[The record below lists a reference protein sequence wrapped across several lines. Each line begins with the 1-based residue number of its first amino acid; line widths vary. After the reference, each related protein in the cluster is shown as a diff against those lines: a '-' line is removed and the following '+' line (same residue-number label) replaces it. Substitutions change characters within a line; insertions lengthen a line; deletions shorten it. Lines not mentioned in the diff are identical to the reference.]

1 MDFQLSGKTALV
13 TGATAGI
20 GLEIARTLAAEGA
33 TVVVSGRERTKL
45 DTAIADIADIA
56 ASGGRTV
63 RGVVADAA
71 TADGAAAIAA
81 AVPSLD
87 ILVNNL
93 GIYESKAFGDI
104 TDADWSRL
112 FDVNVMS
119 GVRLSRLYLPGML
132 ERNWGRIVF
141 ISSESAL
148 AVPQDMIHYAT
159 TKTAQLSVS
168 RGLAQLT
175 RGTGVTVNAVMPGP
189 TRSEGIEAFL
199 RSQAGD
205 PSAPIEQIEAEFFAT
220 ARSAS
225 ILRRMIEAEEIASL
239 VAYLASPRS
248 SATNGAALRAEGG
261 LINTIA

>member
-1 MDFQLSGKTALV
+1 MDLQLTAKTALV

-33 TVVVSGRERTKL
+33 RVVITGRDRAKL
-45 DTAIADIADIA
+45 DAAAADIK
-56 ASGGRTV
+56 ASTGSDVIGLL
-63 RGVVADAA
+63 ADASSA
-71 TADGAAAIAA
+71 EGADVIAKAAPT
-81 AVPSLD
+81 VD

-104 TDADWSRL
+104 TDADWSHI

-119 GVRLSRLYLPGML
+119 GVRLSRTYLPGML
-132 ERNWGRIVF
+132 DRNWGRIIF
-141 ISSESAL
+141 ISSESGL
-148 AVPQDMIHYAT
+148 AIPQDMIHYAT
-159 TKTAQLSVS
+159 TKTAQLSIS

-175 RGTGVTVNAVMPGP
+175 RGTNVTVNSVLPGP
-189 TRSEGIEAFL
+189 TRSEGIETFL
-199 RSQAGD
+199 RSQASD
-205 PSAPIEQIEAEFFAT
+205 PSAPIKQIESEFFAT

-225 ILRRMIEAEEIASL
+225 ILQRMVEAEEVANL

-261 LINTIA
+261 LVNTIA

>member
-1 MDFQLSGKTALV
+1 MDLQLTGKTTLV

-20 GLEIARTLAAEGA
+20 GLEIARTLAGEGA
-33 TVVVSGRERTKL
+33 RVVITGRDRKKL
-45 DTAIADIADIA
+45 DSAIADIN
-56 ASGGRTV
+56 ASTGGEII
-63 RGVVADAA
+63 GVLADAA
-71 TADGAAAIAA
+71 SAEGAAIIAKA
-81 AVPSLD
+81 EPSVD

-104 TDADWSRL
+104 TDADWSHL

-119 GVRLSRLYLPGML
+119 GVRLSRTYLPGML
-132 ERNWGRIVF
+132 ERNWGRIIF
-141 ISSESAL
+141 ISSESGL
-148 AVPQDMIHYAT
+148 AIPQDMIHYAT
-159 TKTAQLSVS
+159 TKTAQLSIA

-175 RGTGVTVNAVMPGP
+175 RSTNVTVNSVLPGP

-199 RSQAGD
+199 RSQASD
-205 PSAPIEQIEAEFFAT
+205 PSAPIKQIETEFFAT

-225 ILRRMIEAEEIASL
+225 ILQRMVEAEEVANL

-261 LINTIA
+261 LVNTIA